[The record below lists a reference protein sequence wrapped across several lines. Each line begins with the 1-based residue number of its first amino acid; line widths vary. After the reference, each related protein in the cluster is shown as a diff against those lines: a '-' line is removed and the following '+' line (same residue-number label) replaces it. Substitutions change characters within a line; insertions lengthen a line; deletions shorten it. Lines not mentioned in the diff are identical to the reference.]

1 MALKLIGQN
10 SGSITIK
17 APDTGSDIE
26 LTLNANNSFTITNQ
40 ITYVLDPAMVP
51 TIGEY
56 LYYDGSKWT
65 NQNIPDISYV
75 ISQSSISTLLD
86 VETQSTGH
94 IPTTGDVLTWDT
106 GMGHWMPMAQ
116 AVNSPI
122 SINSLTDVDTT
133 TTAPTD
139 GQSLVWSA
147 ATGSGTWIPHTIT
160 GGGSAT
166 LDGLSDTDMTG
177 LQATMMLSYDGANWV
192 PVVAPTGGSGGS
204 GTVTSVAVAGGT
216 GLTSTGGPITTLGT
230 ITLNL
235 DNTAVT
241 AGSYNSANITV
252 DAQGRITSAA
262 TGSGGGGSTTF
273 AGLSDTDMS
282 GLVANDHLSYNGTNW
297 VPASGPH
304 YTSAIPDATASA
316 GGLATAAQ
324 ITKLDNIDTGANL
337 YVHPTG
343 DGNLHVPA
351 TGTSNNGNVLT
362 AGSTAGSLT
371 WAAPSGGGG
380 GSTTL
385 SGLTDT
391 NISSPTSGDVLTWG
405 GTYWESTAP
414 SGGGTSYS
422 IDETGRANTT
432 GNWIEFSNISNS
444 QDGVF
449 FKSKD
454 TANYWRGNNGGYQFD
469 LLTGNQAFNLCDGNH
484 GVRLTG
490 YHYETGGDEGLELE
504 GKSAVASKSTIYL
517 MTNNKRSIK
526 ITDGSI
532 EFPIIPT
539 TDPSNTDE
547 IWSDNGVLVMSGSTA
562 PSGGGSSP
570 WTLSSS
576 NGAASNNLD
585 VTFKTAATWNQGYV
599 GIGTTAPVSV
609 LHIESDTGGQQFD
622 NVGISQ
628 IGTHSS
634 GTYVFNQKKHSKMT
648 YPFWDGVNGFDGTND
663 TYRYHIK
670 YGQTYST
677 NMDMFSVDSSGK
689 VGIGI
694 SHIDPIN
701 YDLDVVGDIN
711 LTGSLRINGTAQT
724 FGGGGSSSSRQVV
737 SVNYSLTANQTL
749 TPDTTDIGKSYM
761 LQQVAISGGD
771 SWLTLYTD
779 DTSRTADSSRTETT
793 DPTPG
798 SGVIAEFSGTGTH
811 LCTPTIMGFTNEIS
825 PSTYTPIRIR
835 NKTAGAI
842 TVTVDYTVLKLET

>member
-1 MALKLIGQN
+1 MALKLVGQN

-40 ITYVLDPAMVP
+40 VTYILDPAMVP
-51 TIGEY
+51 SIGEY

-65 NQNIPDISYV
+65 NQDIPDISYV

-86 VETQSTGH
+86 VETQATGH
-94 IPTTGDVLTWDT
+94 IPTTGDVLTWDA
-106 GMGHWMPMAQ
+106 GMGHWMPIAQ

-262 TGSGGGGSTTF
+262 TGSGGGGSTTLLGLSDVGSDGTNGQVLTTNGSGSFTFTTVSGGGGSATF
-273 AGLSDTDMS
+273 AGLTDTDMT
-282 GLVANDHLSYNGTNW
+282 GLVTNKYLSYNGTNW
-297 VPASGPH
+297 IPADGPH
-304 YTSAIPDATASA
+304 YTGAIPDATASA

-324 ITKLDNIDTGANL
+324 ITKLDGITTGANL

-351 TGTSNNGNVLT
+351 TGTANNGNVLT

-391 NISSPTSGDVLTWG
+391 SISSPTSGDVLTWG

-414 SGGGTSYS
+414 SGGG
-422 IDETGRANTT
+422 
-432 GNWIEFSNISNS
+432 
-444 QDGVF
+444 
-449 FKSKD
+449 
-454 TANYWRGNNGGYQFD
+454 
-469 LLTGNQAFNLCDGNH
+469 
-484 GVRLTG
+484 
-490 YHYETGGDEGLELE
+490 
-504 GKSAVASKSTIYL
+504 
-517 MTNNKRSIK
+517 
-526 ITDGSI
+526 
-532 EFPIIPT
+532 
-539 TDPSNTDE
+539 
-547 IWSDNGVLVMSGSTA
+547 
-562 PSGGGSSP
+562 SSP
-570 WTLSSS
+570 WTISSS
-576 NGAASNNLD
+576 NGAVSNNLD
-585 VTFKTAATWNQGYV
+585 VTFMTAATWNQGYV
-599 GIGTTAPVSV
+599 GIGTTTPVSV
-609 LHIESDTGGQQFD
+609 LHIESDTGGQQSH

-634 GTYVFNQKKHSKMT
+634 GTYVFNQKIHGKMT
-648 YPFWDGVNGFDGTND
+648 YPFWDGVNGFDGTNAN
-663 TYRYHIK
+663 YRYHIK
-670 YGQTYST
+670 YGQTFSS
-677 NMDMFSVDSSGK
+677 NMDMFSVDPSGK

-694 SHIDPIN
+694 SHADPIV

-711 LTGSLRINGTAQT
+711 LTGDLRINGTAQT
-724 FGGGGSSSSRQVV
+724 FGGSGGGSGITIEELDGAPAVTGVTKIVVGNSTVTDDGGGQVTIASVKQREVV
-737 SVNYSLTANQTL
+737 SVNYSLTANQTIY
-749 TPDTTDIGKSYM
+749 PDTTDIGKSYM

-771 SWLTLYTD
+771 SWLTLYAD

-811 LCTPTIMGFTNEIS
+811 LCTPTVMGFTNEIS

-835 NKTAGAI
+835 NKTSGAI
-842 TVTVDYTVLKLET
+842 TVTVVYTVLKLET